1 MSLEKNNFKEWKKY
15 IKSII
20 NFSYQNYFKEESV
33 KLPNNNEEDLFEFM
47 YNTLD
52 EETKYSL
59 LDYNFENNP
68 RKLWNKIIE
77 IIYERIEEDIRIN
90 ERKLT
95 EMKFN
100 YKDKIENHLSKF
112 VIIISKLEE
121 YGVKYTEYEQTRI
134 IINTLPMDIKND
146 IRNDIYKNKRKLLV
160 EC

>member
-1 MSLEKNNFKEWKKY
+1 LSLEKNNFKEWKKN

-20 NFSYQNYFKEESV
+20 NLPYQNYFEEESV
-33 KLPNNNEEDLFEFM
+33 KLPNNNEEDLFKFM

-134 IINTLPMDIKND
+134 IINTLPMEIKNV
-146 IRNDIYKNKRKLLV
+146 IRNVIYKNKIIR
-160 EC
+160 